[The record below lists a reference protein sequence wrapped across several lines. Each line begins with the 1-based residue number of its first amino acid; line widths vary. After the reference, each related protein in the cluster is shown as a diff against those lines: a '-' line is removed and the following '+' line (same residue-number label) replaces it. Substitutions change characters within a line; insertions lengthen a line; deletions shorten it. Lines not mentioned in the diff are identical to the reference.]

1 MKLSIPIVVASSLLA
16 TAAFAQTPP
25 TDTETPQAPA
35 ERVAPSDVP
44 ATETPSVKPA
54 PAPAEEATPAPSTEA
69 APAPTAEVKP
79 NMGPTLSDD
88 EAKEWINK
96 VVYSSDDK
104 NVGEIAAIER
114 DSSGQVKELHA
125 DIGGFLGLGETRVR
139 LMPDQFKF
147 AGDRLILNVTSEAAK
162 SLPKVEG

>member
-25 TDTETPQAPA
+25 ADTETPQAPA
-35 ERVAPSDVP
+35 ERVEPLDAPKTEAPSV
-44 ATETPSVKPA
+44 TPA
-54 PAPAEEATPAPSTEA
+54 PSEAMPAPSTETT
-69 APAPTAEVKP
+69 PSTTAEVKP

-114 DSSGQVKELHA
+114 DPSGQVKEVHA

-147 AGDRLILNVTSEAAK
+147 SGDRLILNVTSEAAK